1 MTKHNV
7 PKISII
13 MPVYNGANWL
23 NNSIPSVLKQTFSD
37 WELIVVNDGST
48 DSSARILDD
57 YAASDSR
64 IRVFHN
70 KNSGPGPSLNFGIA
84 QSRGQFV
91 CFIDQDDMYTDTYLA
106 EMYNA
111 ISMSNADMAICYAR
125 TFNPDNR
132 TNAKIA
138 YPYFE
143 SGIYEFSVTEKN
155 KFLNC
160 WYPQWTK
167 IIRREFLDTYGILFP
182 GRHNK
187 VHDVPF
193 HLLTIWFAKRIVVV
207 NQDLYMHRCHS
218 GQITANLE
226 SFYKNGNIVSV
237 QDIEKFYIKRNK
249 QDKGLMNFVLGLL
262 NFRGTFRQNI
272 IIKRL
277 HYKYDLKN
285 TVTRIFF
292 KRRIT
297 PKYIYTRILFF
308 KFKKKIKHRGMN
320 LLRPNAVNCG
330 RCTYCAGVCAVANPQ
345 QTVIGNFVSIGVNV
359 RLGHGEHPMDFLS
372 TSPYLFYDIL
382 GYKTKATKSYNNYWY
397 YEPIIVG
404 HDVWIGDNVFVK
416 NGIKIGNGAII
427 GAGAVVT
434 KNVPPYAIVAGV
446 PARIIRYRFDEKIIQ
461 QLQKLKWW
469 NLPDEVIK
477 QIPFDDINQAIK
489 FIKKCQE

>member
-1 MTKHNV
+1 MQNSV
-7 PKISII
+7 SVSII
-13 MPVYNGANWL
+13 MPVYNGEKWL
-23 NNSIPSVLKQTFSD
+23 NDSIPSVLNQTFSD

-70 KNSGPGPSLNFGIA
+70 KNAGPGQSLNFGMA
-84 QSRGQFV
+84 KARGKYI
-91 CFIDQDDMYTDTYLA
+91 CFLDQDDMYTDKYLS

-111 ISMSNADMAICYAR
+111 ISESGTDVAICYAR
-125 TFNPDNR
+125 SYNPSDR

-143 SGIYEFSVTEKN
+143 SGTYEFSVNEKS
-155 KFLNC
+155 KFLGC

-167 IIRREFLDTYGILFP
+167 IIKRDFLIKNEIHFP
-182 GRHNK
+182 GRHNR

-193 HLLTIWFAKRIVVV
+193 HLLVIWFAHRITVV
-207 NQDLYMHRCHS
+207 NQDLYLHRHHS
-218 GQITANLE
+218 GQITANL
-226 SFYKNGNIVSV
+226 SQFYKDGNITSV
-237 QDIEKFYIKRNK
+237 YDIERFYLKRNK
-249 QDKGLMNFVLGLL
+249 QDTGLMNFVLGLL
-262 NFRGTFRQNI
+262 NFRGTHKQNRQ
-272 IIKRL
+272 IKQ
-277 HYKYDLKN
+277 LKWRYEPVQ
-285 TVTRIFF
+285 TFKRIFWSQ
-292 KRRIT
+292 KSNDKYRI
-297 PKYIYTRILFF
+297 TRILFL
-308 KFKKKIKHRGMN
+308 KFKKKIKHRGMK
-320 LLRPNAVNCG
+320 LRRPNAVNCG

-372 TSPYLFYDIL
+372 TSPYFYFDRL
-382 GYKTKATKSYNNYWY
+382 GYKTNATQSYNSYWY

-434 KNVPPYAIVAGV
+434 KDVPPYAIVAGV

-461 QLQKLKWW
+461 QLQELKWW
-469 NLPDEVIK
+469 NLPDDFIK
-477 QIPFDDINQAIK
+477 QIPFDDINQAIE
-489 FIKKCQE
+489 FIKKYQE